1 MAAVYS
7 SSPLDRVFAQVQASS
22 APRTLP
28 NTSGTWNSAG
38 AKLCRHT
45 NLSLTA
51 NRPVAEMPYKT
62 GTRSTMIG
70 VTARTSGSFSYSGPL
85 IPAGV
90 AGTAPDLDPFFQGAF
105 GQAPAS
111 GVYTFLDSG
120 FIPVAMFRYNKSG
133 GVNPTNWYAGGGI
146 VQRLTI
152 NLGGE

>member
-1 MAAVYS
+1 
-7 SSPLDRVFAQVQASS
+7 
-22 APRTLP
+22 
-28 NTSGTWNSAG
+28 
-38 AKLCRHT
+38 
-45 NLSLTA
+45 
-51 NRPVAEMPYKT
+51 MPYKT

-70 VTARTSGSFSYSGPL
+70 VTARTSGPFSYSGPL

-105 GQAPAS
+105 GQPAAS

-120 FIPVAMFRYNKSG
+120 FIPVAMFRYNTSG

-152 NLGGE
+152 NLSGEFLTITAEGKCVVIGTRPSLPATPGTTRSPHSA